1 MVLGVISLL
10 NTDFAYFDCPF
21 IAFECL
27 YADLL
32 HYLHNFLLNLGSYE
46 MASRVTNMKRVN
58 AVRSAK
64 TAAMIEFLSA
74 LESGEGG
81 YGGFNSFNIKTI
93 KSGQIN
99 SYRANKILNY
109 FDKSISKK
117 HLAIFSKDVNYSY
130 QLTNT
135 DIADY
140 LKKYDRELRFY
151 LDFYIQSYINDVRVE
166 FDKTINDEQ
175 D

>member
-1 MVLGVISLL
+1 
-10 NTDFAYFDCPF
+10 
-21 IAFECL
+21 
-27 YADLL
+27 
-32 HYLHNFLLNLGSYE
+32 

-58 AVRSAK
+58 TVRSAK

-74 LESGEGG
+74 LESGEGD

-93 KSGQIN
+93 RSGQLN
-99 SYRANKILNY
+99 SYRANKILNH

-130 QLTNT
+130 QLTNS

-151 LDFYIQSYINDVRVE
+151 LDFYIQSYINDVLAQ
-166 FDKTINDEQ
+166 FDKAMSDF
-175 D
+175 

>member
-1 MVLGVISLL
+1 M
-10 NTDFAYFDCPF
+10 TD
-21 IAFECL
+21 
-27 YADLL
+27 
-32 HYLHNFLLNLGSYE
+32 
-46 MASRVTNMKRVN
+46 RVTNMKRVN

-64 TAAMIEFLSA
+64 TAAMIDFLSA
-74 LESGEGG
+74 LESGEGD
-81 YGGFNSFNIKTI
+81 YGGFNSFNIETI
-93 KSGQIN
+93 RSGQLN

-130 QLTNT
+130 QLTNG

-151 LDFYIQSYINDVRVE
+151 LDFYIQSYVNDVVIR
-166 FDKTINDEQ
+166 FDKTINNDQ
-175 D
+175 N

>member
-1 MVLGVISLL
+1 M
-10 NTDFAYFDCPF
+10 N
-21 IAFECL
+21 
-27 YADLL
+27 
-32 HYLHNFLLNLGSYE
+32 
-46 MASRVTNMKRVN
+46 SRVTNMKRVN

-64 TAAMIEFLSA
+64 TAAMIDFLSA
-74 LESGEGG
+74 LETGEGD
-81 YGGFNSFNIKTI
+81 YGGFNSFNIETI
-93 KSGQIN
+93 RSGQLN

-130 QLTNT
+130 QLTNA

-151 LDFYIQSYINDVRVE
+151 LDFYIQSYVNDMVIR
-166 FDKTINDEQ
+166 FDKTINNDQ
-175 D
+175 N

>member
-1 MVLGVISLL
+1 M
-10 NTDFAYFDCPF
+10 T
-21 IAFECL
+21 
-27 YADLL
+27 
-32 HYLHNFLLNLGSYE
+32 
-46 MASRVTNMKRVN
+46 SRVTNMKRVN

-64 TAAMIEFLSA
+64 TAAMIDFLSA
-74 LESGEGG
+74 LESGEGD
-81 YGGFNSFNIKTI
+81 YGGFNSFNIETI
-93 KSGQIN
+93 RSGQLN

-130 QLTNT
+130 QLTNG

-151 LDFYIQSYINDVRVE
+151 LDFYIQSYVNDVVIR
-166 FDKTINDEQ
+166 FDKTINNDQ
-175 D
+175 N

>member
-1 MVLGVISLL
+1 MI
-10 NTDFAYFDCPF
+10 
-21 IAFECL
+21 
-27 YADLL
+27 
-32 HYLHNFLLNLGSYE
+32 
-46 MASRVTNMKRVN
+46 SRVTNMKRVN

-64 TAAMIEFLSA
+64 TAAMIDFLSA
-74 LESGEGG
+74 LESGEGD
-81 YGGFNSFNIKTI
+81 YGGFNSFNIETI
-93 KSGQIN
+93 RSGQLN

-130 QLTNT
+130 QLTNG

-151 LDFYIQSYINDVRVE
+151 LDFYIQSYVNDVVIR
-166 FDKTINDEQ
+166 FDKTINNNQ
-175 D
+175 N